1 MTITEQRPA
10 PPDERSSITAGRL
23 GTARHVAVAVGAV
36 ALGVLS
42 WLPTGSVNWA
52 RWFIVS
58 IVAYCAG
65 VYLVSRLIEGRRQA
79 FDRFMRAVVTS
90 CFLLVTLPLVS
101 LVWTVVERGL
111 NRFDSTFFTETMR
124 GVVGEGGG
132 AYHAI
137 IGTLIITGLA
147 TLMSVPFG
155 LFTAIYLAEYGH
167 GKALA
172 KAIQSMV
179 DVMTGIPSIVAGLF
193 AYALFELIFGPGTR
207 SGIAGAVALTVL
219 MTPVVVRSAEEMLR
233 LVPDELREASY
244 ALGVPKWKTIVKIVL
259 PTAIA
264 GIITGIVL
272 AIARVIGETAPL
284 LITAG
289 LAQGVN
295 WNPFDGRMTTL
306 PVFTYYQYVQPGLPP
321 EAGQDRAWT
330 AALTLVIIVMVLFSV
345 ARILSTALKPKGLK

>member
-10 PPDERSSITAGRL
+10 PSEQQSSITAGRL
-23 GTARHVAVAVGAV
+23 GTPRHIAAIVGAV
-36 ALGVLS
+36 MLGVLT

-52 RWFIVS
+52 RWVVVTLI
-58 IVAYCAG
+58 AYCVG
-65 VYLVSRLIEGRRQA
+65 IYVVSRMIEGRRQA
-79 FDRFMRAVVTS
+79 LDRLMLAVVTS
-90 CFLLVTLPLVS
+90 CFLIVALPLVS
-101 LVWTVVERGL
+101 LVWTVVQRGT
-111 NRFDSTFFTETMR
+111 NRFDTTFFTETMR

-137 IGTLIITGLA
+137 IGTLIVTGLA

-155 LFTAIYLAEYGH
+155 LFTAVYLAEYGH
-167 GKALA
+167 GTKLA

-193 AYALFELIFGPGTR
+193 AYALFELLFGPGTR

-244 ALGVPKWKTIVKIVL
+244 ALGVPKWKTIVKIVI

-264 GIITGIVL
+264 GIITGVVL

-284 LITAG
+284 LVTVG

-321 EAGQDRAWT
+321 EAGQDRSWA
-330 AALTLVIIVMVLFSV
+330 AALTLVLIVMVLFSL